1 MLSSEVR
8 TDPDLTQRDVQW
20 GRGEAFEHAMLGKLN
35 LSPSTNDERT
45 SYP

>member
-20 GRGEAFEHAMLGKLN
+20 GRGEAFEHAMLGKLYLASN
-35 LSPSTNDERT
+35 DSGLSNP
-45 SYP
+45 